1 MLEVF
6 FTQLFIAS
14 ALCSV
19 AMVILMLLT
28 LKWEL
33 LFRASTCVW
42 IGVAVYVRSLFLL
55 PLPALSGK
63 GGQIVQNTVLA
74 IQTRTQEIV
83 STAEQFIPVSS
94 SVSITSILFSVWLT
108 VFLVLS
114 IKKIASAYRSVH
126 TSMGFRLDHKPN
138 RVCDLLSQA
147 RHDMGVTIPIALCAS
162 SSVENVCITGIWN
175 AKYTT
180 IYISIPLYTK
190 YKNGGMTDQQ
200 LYLFF
205 RHELAHYI
213 CRDYLLEFLIE
224 LACCVHWF
232 NPLFH
237 TFAKWVHTYA
247 EGARDKF
254 ALKDQDDDAVDVMR
268 GLFDLSLQQVRAI
281 EEARRSHRKSR
292 TVPDRHNF
300 SIIRDISFRKRNL
313 DDNRVGFSNFKI
325 FIIIS
330 AIVSFTFSLN
340 CTGLFTQT
348 LNFTNFKFP
357 WKTAESSATIPGGEI
372 SFAYPIANPTEI
384 LTPSV
389 FKRDYDFPVN
399 RLLFTSDLGANVY
412 APISG
417 EIIQIGYLH
426 GTQMGNTV
434 KIKSDELII
443 TLGHL
448 KSHNLSVG
456 DMIEQKQIIGQID
469 NSGRSLI
476 NGVEVL
482 LTDLN
487 NNPVDVTSFVDGYVP
502 ISV

>member
-300 SIIRDISFRKRNL
+300 SMIRDISFRKRNL

-357 WKTAESSATIPGGEI
+357 WERAKTSAAIPGGEI
-372 SFAYPIANPTEI
+372 SFAYPVSNPTQI
-384 LTPSV
+384 FVPSV
-389 FKRDYDFPVN
+389 FERNPDLIIN
-399 RLLFTSDLGANVY
+399 QLLFECNIGSDVY

-417 EIIQIGYLH
+417 EIVAIESVGSSRL
-426 GTQMGNTV
+426 GNTV
-434 KIKSDELII
+434 TIKNDQLVVTI
-443 TLGHL
+443 GHL
-448 KSHNLSVG
+448 TAFKFAVG
-456 DMIEQKQIIGQID
+456 DFVEQQQLVGTVD
-469 NSGRSLI
+469 NSGKCPAFGSEILVTDITGNPINLASLI
-476 NGVEVL
+476 NG
-482 LTDLN
+482 
-487 NNPVDVTSFVDGYVP
+487 YVP
-502 ISV
+502 IFV